1 MKKMK
6 KLQVFIALALV
17 AIISSCSKDETATP
31 IAAPTNFDEIKMS
44 NIQAKNSLMTNTTV
58 KASDATGIKWENGTV
73 LIFKT
78 NAGLYGKFEVKAII
92 PSSSN
97 YALTI
102 KVVLF
107 NANGSIKSTTNSIV
121 IRGTFYSD
129 LDIPNEAASIMQSD
143 FYWDRPAQFDTFL
156 VPENGAV
163 FLKYTF

>member
-1 MKKMK
+1 MK
-6 KLQVFIALALV
+6 KLQVFIALVLV
-17 AIISSCSKDETATP
+17 TIISSCSKDETATP

-44 NIQAKNSLMTNTTV
+44 HIQAKNSLMTNATL

-73 LIFKT
+73 VIFKT

-107 NANGSIKSTTNSIV
+107 NADGTIKSTTNSIIV
-121 IRGTFYSD
+121 RGTYKCD
-129 LDIPNEAASIMQSD
+129 LDVPVEVSANTELQSD
-143 FYWDRPAQFDTFL
+143 FEWARPGQFDTFL
-156 VPENGAV
+156 VPRNGAI